1 MMILY
6 TMKYRSRTD
15 IIVTMLEA
23 ATSGATKTK
32 IMYSSYLSSYTL
44 RVYLD
49 LVISN
54 GLLAYDSTK
63 QRYSTTEKGLRLLEL
78 YNSIG
83 KLELAPSTL
92 IASQEER
99 FNAISQSV
107 MTEHSKTET
116 GKELIDV

>member
-15 IIVTMLEA
+15 IIVTILEA

-32 IMYSSYLSSYTL
+32 IMYSSYLSSHTL

-54 GLLAYDSTK
+54 GLLTYDSTK
-63 QRYSTTEKGLRLLEL
+63 QQYSTTEKGLRLLEL

-92 IASQEER
+92 IASQE
-99 FNAISQSV
+99 
-107 MTEHSKTET
+107 
-116 GKELIDV
+116 

>member
-32 IMYSSYLSSYTL
+32 IMYSSYLSSHTL

-92 IASQEER
+92 IASQE
-99 FNAISQSV
+99 
-107 MTEHSKTET
+107 
-116 GKELIDV
+116 

>member
-32 IMYSSYLSSYTL
+32 IMYSSYLSSHTL

-63 QRYSTTEKGLRLLEL
+63 QRYSTTEKGFRQKTIR
-78 YNSIG
+78 SF
-83 KLELAPSTL
+83 TD
-92 IASQEER
+92 
-99 FNAISQSV
+99 FAISLSAYSFLL
-107 MTEHSKTET
+107 H
-116 GKELIDV
+116 